1 MIRRGGHQ
9 SRKGFET
16 RQIDQM
22 THGNLRGRGL
32 TLVIPGIALGGAT
45 LHVSVVG
52 SVGLDRMGEPKAV
65 IVLCGKRKC
74 GKDYVAEMLAR
85 M

>member
-1 MIRRGGHQ
+1 
-9 SRKGFET
+9 
-16 RQIDQM
+16 M

-52 SVGLDRMGEPKAV
+52 SLN
-65 IVLCGKRKC
+65 
-74 GKDYVAEMLAR
+74 LA
-85 M
+85 